1 MVFPRKRAIRKQ
13 YGSVTREAGA
23 NAAPSSRFTLQGS
36 RFHAIRSTQYT
47 SRSLTLSSSGSPIP
61 KLSPSPTDPDDC
73 KAFQNDLLD
82 WYDEHK
88 RSMPWRS
95 TDDPYRIWVAEI
107 MLQQTRVDTVR
118 DYYRRFL
125 EAFPTVEALA
135 AANRDEVL
143 KHWEGLGFYAR
154 ARHLHEAAQ
163 TVVDE
168 HDETVPDTMDAIRKL
183 KGIGPYTAAAV
194 LSIAYQK
201 PHAVL
206 DGNVTR
212 VLSRVFAVEEDAT
225 TTATKRALRRLAN
238 ELLDPERPGD
248 FNQAMME
255 LGALICTPSTPL
267 CERCPLQD
275 VCQAHAAGTE
285 EDYPV
290 TPESEPVPH
299 HDIAVG
305 LVFDEEDRLLI
316 QRRPDEGLLGGLWE
330 FPGGKQEDGESTEAA
345 CRREVKEELDVTVD
359 VVDHFYTL
367 SHAYS
372 HFKITLHAFRCQIA
386 EGTPVPQEGQ
396 PFKWVKIDALDQF
409 AFPRANRRLIEEL
422 ERRQTEPAL
431 FDSPPTEDSTAA

>member
-1 MVFPRKRAIRKQ
+1 
-13 YGSVTREAGA
+13 
-23 NAAPSSRFTLQGS
+23 
-36 RFHAIRSTQYT
+36 
-47 SRSLTLSSSGSPIP
+47 
-61 KLSPSPTDPDDC
+61 
-73 KAFQNDLLD
+73 
-82 WYDEHK
+82 
-88 RSMPWRS
+88 
-95 TDDPYRIWVAEI
+95 

-118 DYYRRFL
+118 DYYHRFL

-135 AANRDEVL
+135 GAERDEVL

-168 HDETVPDTMDAIRKL
+168 HDGAVPDTMDAIRDL
-183 KGIGPYTAAAV
+183 KGVGPYTAAAV
-194 LSIAYQK
+194 LSIAHDK

-212 VLSRVFAVEEDAT
+212 VLTRVFAVEEDAT
-225 TTATKRALRRLAN
+225 TAAAERELRRLAN
-238 ELLDPERPGD
+238 ALLDPECPGA

-255 LGALICTPSTPL
+255 LGALVCTPSTPL

-275 VCQAHAAGTE
+275 VCRAHAAGTE
-285 EDYPV
+285 EDHPV

-305 LVFDEEDRLLI
+305 LVFSDDGGQLLI

-330 FPGGKQEDGESTEAA
+330 FPGGKQEDGESMEAA
-345 CRREVKEELDVTVD
+345 CAREVKEELGVD
-359 VVDHFYTL
+359 VAVEEPFYTL

-372 HFKITLHAFRCQIA
+372 HFKITLHAFRCRIEA
-386 EGTPVPQEGQ
+386 GTPESREGQ
-396 PFKWVKIDALDQF
+396 PFRWIGLDELDDY

-422 ERRQTEPAL
+422 ERRQTEPSL
-431 FDSPPTEDSTAA
+431 FD

>member
-1 MVFPRKRAIRKQ
+1 V
-13 YGSVTREAGA
+13 S
-23 NAAPSSRFTLQGS
+23 LD
-36 RFHAIRSTQYT
+36 STT
-47 SRSLTLSSSGSPIP
+47 
-61 KLSPSPTDPDDC
+61 PTDRQRD
-73 KAFQNDLLD
+73 AFRTDLLD
-82 WYDEHK
+82 WYDDNK
-88 RSMPWRS
+88 RSMPWRE
-95 TDDPYRIWVAEI
+95 TDDPYRIWVSEI

-118 DYYRRFL
+118 DYYPRFL

-135 AANRDEVL
+135 AADRDEVL
-143 KHWEGLGFYAR
+143 KYWEGLGFYAR

-168 HDETVPDTMDAIRKL
+168 HDGTVPTTMDAIRDL

-194 LSIAYQK
+194 LSIAHDQ

-225 TTATKRALRRLAN
+225 TSTAQRELRRLAN
-238 ELLDPERPGD
+238 DLLDSERAGD

-255 LGALICTPSTPL
+255 LGALVCTPSTPL
-267 CERCPLQD
+267 CDRCPLQN
-275 VCQAHAAGTE
+275 VCRAHEAGTE
-285 EDYPV
+285 DDYPI

-305 LVFDEEDRLLI
+305 LVFDDDQLLI

-330 FPGGKQEDGESTEAA
+330 FPGGKQEEDESMEAA
-345 CRREVKEELDVTVD
+345 CRRELKEELGIEVAVEDL
-359 VVDHFYTL
+359 FYTL

-372 HFKITLHAFRCQIA
+372 HFKITLHAFRCHIDN
-386 EGTPVPQEGQ
+386 GTPEAREDQ
-396 PFKWVKIDALDQF
+396 PFTWVGLDELDEY

-422 ERRQTEPAL
+422 ERRQAEPSL
-431 FDSPPTEDSTAA
+431 FDSPSPEAS

>member
-1 MVFPRKRAIRKQ
+1 VPLD
-13 YGSVTREAGA
+13 T
-23 NAAPSSRFTLQGS
+23 T
-36 RFHAIRSTQYT
+36 T
-47 SRSLTLSSSGSPIP
+47 
-61 KLSPSPTDPDDC
+61 PTDRQRD
-73 KAFQNDLLD
+73 AFRTDLLD
-82 WYDEHK
+82 WYDDNK
-88 RSMPWRS
+88 RSMPWRE
-95 TDDPYRIWVAEI
+95 TDDPYRIWVSEI

-118 DYYRRFL
+118 DYYPHFL

-135 AANRDEVL
+135 AADRDEVL
-143 KHWEGLGFYAR
+143 NYWEGLGFYAR

-168 HDETVPDTMDAIRKL
+168 HDGTVPTTMEAIRDL

-194 LSIAYQK
+194 LSIAHDQ

-225 TTATKRALRRLAN
+225 TTAAQRELRRLAN
-238 ELLDPERPGD
+238 DLLRADRAGD

-255 LGALICTPSTPL
+255 LGALVCTPSTPL
-267 CERCPLQD
+267 CDRCPLQD
-275 VCQAHAAGTE
+275 VCRAHEAGTE
-285 EDYPV
+285 EDYPI

-305 LVFDEEDRLLI
+305 LVFDDDQLLI

-330 FPGGKQEDGESTEAA
+330 FPGGKREDGETMETA
-345 CRREVKEELDVTVD
+345 CRRELKEELGIDVAVED
-359 VVDHFYTL
+359 LFYTL

-372 HFKITLHAFRCQIA
+372 HFKITLHAFRCHI
-386 EGTPVPQEGQ
+386 EDGTPEAREDQ
-396 PFKWVKIDALDQF
+396 PFTWVGLDELDDY

-422 ERRQTEPAL
+422 ERRQSEPSL
-431 FDSPPTEDSTAA
+431 FDSPPPDAA